1 LIPQYTFQLSLTNP
15 LYDPIQF
22 RLTHPHPPK
31 NAPSLNHHLHIPT
44 QHFTVAA
51 MKDAWVYDEE
61 DDEDDPML
69 GFEGPE
75 EASEGSNL
83 GQRSR
88 LSVLGPSTAREKK

>member
-1 LIPQYTFQLSLTNP
+1 
-15 LYDPIQF
+15 
-22 RLTHPHPPK
+22 
-31 NAPSLNHHLHIPT
+31 
-44 QHFTVAA
+44 